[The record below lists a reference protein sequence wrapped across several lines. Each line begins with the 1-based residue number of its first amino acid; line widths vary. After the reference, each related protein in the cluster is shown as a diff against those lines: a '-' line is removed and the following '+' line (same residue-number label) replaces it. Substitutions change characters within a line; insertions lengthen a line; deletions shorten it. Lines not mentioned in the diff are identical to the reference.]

1 MLEGKDGN
9 PMGSIYQAIKK
20 AIYCS
25 GVNDPNVV
33 SEKGGKVAI
42 LKVYYVDSS

>member
-1 MLEGKDGN
+1 VFEGKDGN
-9 PMGSIYQAIKK
+9 PRGYVNQAIKK
-20 AIYCS
+20 AIDRS